1 MGFLRLLDSMSHGKE
16 FLGFLA
22 AMVEPSCNS
31 ECGGNGMG
39 SSLMQMMVS
48 RLSIYLQSGSVGS
61 NTGADFCGLYVLVLV
76 VASTFRSFVLVVV
89 LTYLDFLLP
98 RKTP

>member
-1 MGFLRLLDSMSHGKE
+1 MGFLRLLDSMSHGNE

-22 AMVEPSCNS
+22 AMVEP
-31 ECGGNGMG
+31 NGMG